1 MAWANKQLAAVGNVH
16 VTRDK
21 LHAPLAPDH
30 HWPND
35 KTQLPNGVWGVF
47 FFLGTK
53 QQMKTWSTKTLHDL
67 VEYSGAARQ
76 PLRSCTAHIHLMK
89 TLTMAVHAKAAR

>member
-1 MAWANKQLAAVGNVH
+1 MLQEISSML
-16 VTRDK
+16 
-21 LHAPLAPDH
+21 
-30 HWPND
+30 HWPPTVID
-35 KTQLPNGVWGVF
+35 LTTRRSYQMECEGCF
-47 FFLGTK
+47 FFFGTK

>member
-21 LHAPLAPDH
+21 LHAPLAP
-30 HWPND
+30 P
-35 KTQLPNGVWGVF
+35 TRRSYQMECEGCF
-47 FFLGTK
+47 FFFGTK

>member
-1 MAWANKQLAAVGNVH
+1 M
-16 VTRDK
+16 R
-21 LHAPLAPDH
+21 
-30 HWPND
+30 
-35 KTQLPNGVWGVF
+35 GVF
-47 FFLGTK
+47 LLGAK